1 MTLRD
6 VARNV
11 TLRDVARI
19 VTLRDVARIVTLYLL
34 DVAPLNAVYDLF
46 FCPVDVVRV
55 VVDVELGNY
64 GL

>member
-1 MTLRD
+1 M
-6 VARNV
+6 
-11 TLRDVARI
+11 RDVARI